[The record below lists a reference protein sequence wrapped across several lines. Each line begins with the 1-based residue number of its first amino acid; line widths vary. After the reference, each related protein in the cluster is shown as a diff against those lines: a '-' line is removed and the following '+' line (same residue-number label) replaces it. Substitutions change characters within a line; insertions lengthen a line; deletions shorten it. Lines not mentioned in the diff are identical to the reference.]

1 MGAAVR
7 WRRRHRV
14 RLKLAFMGWGIGIRE
29 LDFTGFSGHSAL
41 SASIWPVMM
50 WLLTGRFSTAVRK
63 TAVLSGYAL
72 ALLIGYS
79 RPPST
84 YTPFRKSSAASHWG
98 RQQRIF
104 MAAAQYCTASPV
116 IPKIAAALLLPL
128 LLINNGTIAP
138 TRGLLEFIAVSI
150 APIDKPFTR
159 EDMHANVPVAYNTLN
174 SRPPNKKSGS
184 RDFSM
189 CLLPITARGK
199 QSPSGSPRPANT
211 SARHA
216 AGELTIHLGEFAVRA
231 ADHRRRTAIRVFAQ
245 RDMQRH
251 LPQQTAVVFLHQLSA
266 PPVPKIG
273 SW

>member
-1 MGAAVR
+1 MLLLPSGIIVFAILMFVCRDWKQTAQWALLFGGVGAIVCAS
-7 WRRRHRV
+7 
-14 RLKLAFMGWGIGIRE
+14 KLAFMGWGIGIRE

-79 RPPST
+79 RLAIHVHSVS
-84 YTPFRKSSAASHWG
+84 KSSAASHWG
-98 RQQRIF
+98 AASSAFLWLQRNI
-104 MAAAQYCTASPV
+104 APPALSYR
-116 IPKIAAALLLPL
+116 KIAAALLLPL

-174 SRPPNKKSGS
+174 SR
-184 RDFSM
+184 
-189 CLLPITARGK
+189 
-199 QSPSGSPRPANT
+199 
-211 SARHA
+211 SA
-216 AGELTIHLGEFAVRA
+216 
-231 ADHRRRTAIRVFAQ
+231 Q
-245 RDMQRH
+245 
-251 LPQQTAVVFLHQLSA
+251 
-266 PPVPKIG
+266 
-273 SW
+273 

>member
-14 RLKLAFMGWGIGIRE
+14 RLQTGFMGWGIGIRE

-79 RPPST
+79 PAIHVHSVSEVISGLALGPP
-84 YTPFRKSSAASHWG
+84 AAH
-98 RQQRIF
+98 F

-116 IPKIAAALLLPL
+116 IPKNRCRLTASSVVDQQRHDSPD
-128 LLINNGTIAP
+128 
-138 TRGLLEFIAVSI
+138 RGLLEFIAVSI

-159 EDMHANVPVAYNTLN
+159 EDMHANVP
-174 SRPPNKKSGS
+174 
-184 RDFSM
+184 
-189 CLLPITARGK
+189 CL
-199 QSPSGSPRPANT
+199 
-211 SARHA
+211 
-216 AGELTIHLGEFAVRA
+216 
-231 ADHRRRTAIRVFAQ
+231 
-245 RDMQRH
+245 
-251 LPQQTAVVFLHQLSA
+251 
-266 PPVPKIG
+266 
-273 SW
+273 

>member
-79 RPPST
+79 RRPST

-98 RQQRIF
+98 PPAAHF

-116 IPKIAAALLLPL
+116 IPKNRCRLTASSVVDQQRHDSPD
-128 LLINNGTIAP
+128 
-138 TRGLLEFIAVSI
+138 RGLLEFIAVSI

-174 SRPPNKKSGS
+174 SR
-184 RDFSM
+184 
-189 CLLPITARGK
+189 
-199 QSPSGSPRPANT
+199 
-211 SARHA
+211 SA
-216 AGELTIHLGEFAVRA
+216 
-231 ADHRRRTAIRVFAQ
+231 Q
-245 RDMQRH
+245 
-251 LPQQTAVVFLHQLSA
+251 
-266 PPVPKIG
+266 
-273 SW
+273 